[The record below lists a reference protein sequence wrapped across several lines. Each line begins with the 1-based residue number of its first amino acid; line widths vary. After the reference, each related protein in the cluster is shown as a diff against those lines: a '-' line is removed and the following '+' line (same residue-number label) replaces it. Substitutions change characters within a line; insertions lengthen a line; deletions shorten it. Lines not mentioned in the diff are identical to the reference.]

1 MRDEDKSRE
10 ELIRELAELRRKC
23 ERQDNILS
31 NIYCYVLLVVSP
43 DRTIQMCSPS
53 VLKVFGYEE
62 EEVVGKTTDLLY
74 FDRRSKPGG
83 GVGEIY
89 RVLEKEGFHV
99 GLATGRKKDGSTLSL
114 EIVTGRLGGEG
125 GGAVLLVRDI
135 SEHKMEREALIRQA
149 SALEKLV
156 EMRDAAMR
164 EVERKLRWEMADRIR
179 IEEESRRLREELEE
193 RVRERTAKI
202 EREYEELK
210 ALDSL
215 KDAFL
220 SSVSHELRTPLTSI
234 RSSAEILL
242 EYSDEDVETQ
252 REFLSVIRRESE
264 RLGRLVDNLLDLSKI
279 RAGKMEWRFENVG
292 VGSVVRRALESVKGL
307 VAAKQI
313 EVETR
318 IEPGLP
324 PCRADRERI
333 QQVLTN
339 LLGNAV
345 KYSQQGGK
353 VRIEAEFLEGRRS
366 GDRSDFVHLSVQDF
380 GPGIAPEDLPLIFE
394 RYRMGAA
401 SGAGDRPKG
410 TGLGLSICKEIVSAH
425 GGDIWVESV
434 LGQGSTFHVS
444 LPAGPI
450 GEQVPADFGVL
461 SPLPEQ
467 KELC

>member
-1 MRDEDKSRE
+1 MRDQDKSRE
-10 ELIRELAELRRKC
+10 ELIRELAELRKKC

-74 FDRRSKPGG
+74 FDRRSRPDNGT
-83 GVGEIY
+83 GEIY
-89 RVLEKEGFHV
+89 GILEKQGFHV
-99 GLATGRKKDGSTLSL
+99 GLATGRKKDGTTLPL
-114 EIVTGRLGGEG
+114 EIVTGKLGGEN

-202 EREYEELK
+202 EREYQELK

-220 SSVSHELRTPLTSI
+220 SSVTHELRTPLTSI

-242 EYSDEDVETQ
+242 NYTDEDLDTQ
-252 REFLSVIRRESE
+252 REFLSVIRNESD
-264 RLGRLVDNLLDLSKI
+264 RLAKLVDNLLDLSKI
-279 RAGKMEWRFENVG
+279 RAGKMEWRFESVG
-292 VGSVVRRALESVKGL
+292 VASMIRRALESVKGL
-307 VAAKQI
+307 VAARHIVI
-313 EVETR
+313 ETH

-324 PCRADRERI
+324 PCRADQERI
-333 QQVLTN
+333 QQVFTN

-345 KYSQQGGK
+345 KYSPVGGK
-353 VRIEAEFLEGRRS
+353 IRIRAEFLEGRRS
-366 GDRSDFVHLSVQDF
+366 GDRTDFVHFSVQDF
-380 GPGIAPEDLPLIFE
+380 GPGIPPEDLPIIFE

-401 SGAGDRPKG
+401 SPGGGRPNG

-434 LGQGSTFHVS
+434 FGRGSTFHVS
-444 LPAGPI
+444 LPAGLI
-450 GEQVPADFGVL
+450 GDQPRADFEVIA
-461 SPLPEQ
+461 SLPEQ